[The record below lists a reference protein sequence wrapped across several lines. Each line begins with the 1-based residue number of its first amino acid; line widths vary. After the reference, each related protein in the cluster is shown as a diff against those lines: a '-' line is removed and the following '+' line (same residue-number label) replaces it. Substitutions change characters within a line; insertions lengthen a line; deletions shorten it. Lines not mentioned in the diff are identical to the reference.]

1 MRFWLYF
8 CCVCVCLLQS
18 VETAAQVMIVSLRG
32 GGSIITNRAEIA
44 SGARR
49 LKKID
54 KAVEGFVFPVK
65 SSKKRHGPGADVILT
80 GVFTQGGEIKKAL
93 SEAAAELPEIVG
105 FTDGLLTG
113 GRRSAADNLA
123 WVAPGGM
130 TYHDPSHECATG
142 SEKVWVKEMRDL
154 SGFAPCP
161 ECFNH
166 GEKIPNFILREFGG
180 LSIAPGALLLDN
192 AGFLAWAKESLP
204 LRNPGF
210 ISTQKL
216 MIFPKMEMT
225 KRGLHQLARE
235 TELAYRR
242 RTWKVIEVIAK
253 HSETDTGSISSFDS
267 EVTDDND

>member
-1 MRFWLYF
+1 MRLLLYF
-8 CCVCVCLLQS
+8 GFVCACLLQS
-18 VETAAQVMIVSLRG
+18 VEIAAQVMIVSIRG
-32 GGSIITNRAEIA
+32 GGSVITNRPEVA

-54 KAVEGFVFPVK
+54 KGVEGYVFPVRGSRK
-65 SSKKRHGPGADVILT
+65 QVLPPAERVLT
-80 GVFTQGGEIKKAL
+80 GVFSQGGEVLKVAP
-93 SEAAAELPEIVG
+93 EEGAELPEIVG
-105 FTDGLLTG
+105 FVDGLLTG
-113 GRRSAADNLA
+113 GRPSAENIA
-123 WVAPGGM
+123 WTLPGGT

-161 ECFNH
+161 ECYNN
-166 GEKIPNFILREFGG
+166 GEKIPNFIFREFGG
-180 LSIAPGALLLDN
+180 LGIATGSLLLDN
-192 AGFLAWAKESLP
+192 AGFLAWAKEGLP

-210 ISTQKL
+210 ISSQKL

-225 KRGLHQLARE
+225 RRGLHQLARE

-253 HSETDTGSISSFDS
+253 KSETDTGSISSFDN
-267 EVTDDND
+267 EVTDDDE